1 MNIQFNALNF
11 GLSERIILAIV
22 LGAIAAVLSYRLRFL
37 TKSGSWAAFL
47 LAVPI
52 FGLGGWKWGVPL
64 LYFFL
69 SSSILSKLRNKHN
82 PGVEAY
88 FEKTGARDYL
98 QVISNGGLGG
108 ILVIMDYFLDSGAF
122 YLAYIGMLA
131 AACSDTWA
139 TEIGTLAESKTYNI
153 LNLQTCKQGASG
165 GVSLAGTL
173 GSVAGALTVA
183 LSSALWVNNG
193 LFLYF
198 CIVAFSGTLG
208 SLTDS
213 ILGAALQAEFYC
225 TLCGKLT
232 EKKFHCMKPAVHK
245 KGFLWIG
252 NDVVN
257 LAAGLT
263 GAIFAIFFRNILH

>member
-11 GLSERIILAIV
+11 GLSEKIILAIV
-22 LGAIAAVLSYRLRFL
+22 LGAIAAVLSFRLKFL

-47 LAVPI
+47 LAVPV

-69 SSSILSKLRNKHN
+69 SSSILSKQRKKHN
-82 PGVEAY
+82 PGVDNY
-88 FEKTGARDYL
+88 FEKTGVRDYL

-108 ILVIMDYFLDSGAF
+108 ILAVMDFFLNSGAF
-122 YLAYIGMLA
+122 YTAYIGMLA
-131 AACSDTWA
+131 AVCADTWG
-139 TEIGTLAESKTYNI
+139 TEIGTWAGSKTYNI
-153 LNLQTCKQGASG
+153 LNLQMCEQGTSG
-165 GVSLAGTL
+165 GVSPAGTL

-198 CIVAFSGTLG
+198 CIIVFSGTLG

-213 ILGAALQAEFYC
+213 ILGAAFQAEFYC
-225 TLCGKLT
+225 TQCGKLT
-232 EKKFHCMKPAVHK
+232 EKKFHCTRPAIHK

-257 LAAGLT
+257 LAAGIT
-263 GAIFAIFFRNILH
+263 GAIFAIIFRNILH